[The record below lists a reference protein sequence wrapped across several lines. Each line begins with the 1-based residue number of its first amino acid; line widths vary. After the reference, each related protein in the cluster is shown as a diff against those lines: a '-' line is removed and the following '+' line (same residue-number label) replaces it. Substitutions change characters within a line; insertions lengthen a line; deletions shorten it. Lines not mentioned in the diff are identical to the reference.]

1 MTRLQLVRLAI
12 YGQLAVFA
20 GVSLDHAN
28 ELTPSKSDSQPKS
41 IVEFAPRKANRS
53 DSPRKRFRGAKSFY
67 TYYGKGRAAELSHYD
82 IAVLHTSQVEKVD
95 VKRLS
100 ELGVV
105 TVGYITIGE
114 DERLQVG
121 DGTGPAGKASWYF
134 DGDRDGQPDQD
145 PIWKSWY
152 ANTNDPAWRASR
164 VTEARKLIDEYGFDG
179 IFLDL
184 ISVSEMYPEC
194 RGGMIQMIRDL
205 REALPDAVIVMNQG
219 FDIVAEVAPLADGFM
234 IESFT
239 ATYDFENKRYVL
251 NDPASLDAHL
261 NRAQKL
267 LNPAIK
273 GQPIR
278 VMVLDYADPNDRE
291 SIQLAANRAA
301 SLGYMFS
308 VSPILLDDVYPEVLQ
323 GEADAKWLEHYTTPE
338 KLSWKLPEPRNGF
351 PAGTIAIPSGSFP
364 GYSVEPIFDT
374 ATDRTGHHWSKAA
387 WASGEDGDA
396 PWLRLRFPEAQV
408 GGELTI
414 TWHDASGPSREFRV
428 QTRDANKEKWRDAD
442 VRENNDERITRHVL
456 PKEPF
461 TELRVVQREDG
472 GSRGRPKLMWITR
485 LELSR

>member
-1 MTRLQLVRLAI
+1 MGRNFLICLATC
-12 YGQLAVFA
+12 GALASFGDWIPA
-20 GVSLDHAN
+20 QAN
-28 ELTPSKSDSQPKS
+28 EIAAPSTTSSPKR
-41 IVEFAPRKANRS
+41 IVEFAGPKANRAE
-53 DSPRKRFRGAKSFY
+53 PARKRFQAARSFY

-82 IAVLHTSQVEKVD
+82 IAVLHPSQVDKVD

-121 DGTGPAGKASWYF
+121 DGTGPGGKASWYF

-164 VTEARKLIDEYGFDG
+164 VAEARKLIDEYGFDG

-194 RGGMIQMIRDL
+194 RGGMIQMMRDL
-205 REALPDAVIVMNQG
+205 REALPDGVIVMNQG
-219 FDIVAEVAPLADGFM
+219 FDIVGDVAPLADGFM

-251 NDPASLDAHL
+251 NDPAALDAHMK
-261 NRAQKL
+261 RAQKL

-273 GQPIR
+273 NQSIR
-278 VMVLDYADPNDRE
+278 VMVLDYADTNDRQ

-323 GEADAKWLEHYTTPE
+323 GESDAKWLELYTTPE
-338 KLSWKLPEPRNGF
+338 RLAWKLPEPRNGF
-351 PAGTIAIPSGSFP
+351 PAGTVATPSGNFP
-364 GYSVEPIFDT
+364 GYTVEPMFDP
-374 ATDRTGHHWSKAA
+374 ATDRSNHHWSKSA
-387 WASGEDGDA
+387 WASGEDGEA
-396 PWLRLRFPEAQV
+396 PWLRLRFPEPLS

-414 TWHDASGPSREFRV
+414 AWHDASGPSREFRI
-428 QTRDANKEKWRDAD
+428 QTRAAEDAEWRDAD
-442 VRENNDERITRHVL
+442 VRQDNNERVTRHKL
-456 PKEPF
+456 PSEPF
-461 TELRVVQREDG
+461 RELQISQSADG
-472 GSRGRPKLMWITR
+472 GSAGRPKLMWITR

>member
-1 MTRLQLVRLAI
+1 MFRCPLIRLAI
-12 YGQLAVFA
+12 YGQLAACA
-20 GVSLDHAN
+20 GISGAGAN
-28 ELTPSKSDSQPKS
+28 EPTSVQRALPAKS
-41 IVEFAPRKANRS
+41 IVEFAPPKPNRS
-53 DSPRKRFRGAKSFY
+53 DPPRKRFQAAKGFY
-67 TYYGKGRAAELSHYD
+67 TYYGKGRAAELSQYD
-82 IAVLHTSQVEKVD
+82 VAVLHTSQVDHVD

-114 DERLQVG
+114 DERLQTG
-121 DGTGPAGKASWYF
+121 DGTGPGGKASWYF
-134 DGDRDGQPDQD
+134 DGDGDGQPDQD

-164 VTEARKLIDEYGFDG
+164 VAEAKKLIDEYGFDG

-194 RGGMIQMIRDL
+194 RDGMIQMMRDL

-251 NDPASLDAHL
+251 NDPAALDAHM
-261 NRAQKL
+261 NRAEKL

-273 GQPIR
+273 NHPIR

-308 VSPILLDDVYPEVLQ
+308 VSPILLDDVYPEVLP
-323 GEADAKWLEHYTTPE
+323 GEADAKWLQRYTTPE
-338 KLSWKLPEPRNGF
+338 RLSWKLPERRNGF
-351 PAGTIAIPSGSFP
+351 PAGTMATPSGNFP
-364 GYSVEPIFDT
+364 GYTVEPMFD
-374 ATDRTGHHWSKAA
+374 AAIDRSNHHWSKAA
-387 WASGEDGDA
+387 WASGEDGDP
-396 PWLRLRFPEAQV
+396 PWLRLRFPELQS

-414 TWHDASGPSREFRV
+414 VWHDASGPSREIHVEVR
-428 QTRDANKEKWRDAD
+428 TGGDSEWRAAD
-442 VRENNDERITRHVL
+442 IRKDNDERVTRHKLSV
-456 PKEPF
+456 EPF
-461 TELRVVQREDG
+461 RELRISQPADG
-472 GSRGRPKLMWITR
+472 GSKGRPKLMWITR

>member
-1 MTRLQLVRLAI
+1 MFQPIAMRLAI
-12 YGQLAVFA
+12 YGQVAIYASAFAAVA
-20 GVSLDHAN
+20 AS
-28 ELTPSKSDSQPKS
+28 PKSES
-41 IVEFAPRKANRS
+41 IVEFAPPKPNRS
-53 DSPRKRFRGAKSFY
+53 TPPRERFQAAQSFY

-82 IAVLHTSQVEKVD
+82 VAVLHTSQVDKGD

-105 TVGYITIGE
+105 TVGYITIGQ

-121 DGTGPAGKASWYF
+121 DGKGPAGKASWYF

-152 ANTNDPAWRASR
+152 ANTNDSAWRASR
-164 VTEARKLIDEYGFDG
+164 VSEAKKLIDEYGFDG

-194 RGGMIQMIRDL
+194 RGGMIQMMRDL
-205 REALPDAVIVMNQG
+205 RNALPEAVIIMNQG

-239 ATYDFENKRYVL
+239 ATYDFEDKRYVL

-261 NRAQKL
+261 NRAEKL

-273 GQPIR
+273 KQSIR

-291 SIQLAANRAA
+291 SIQFAANRAA

-308 VSPILLDDVYPEVLQ
+308 VSPILLDDVYSEVLQ
-323 GEADAKWLEHYTTPE
+323 GEADAKWLQRYMTPE
-338 KLSWKLPEPRNGF
+338 RLAWKLPEPRNGF
-351 PAGTIAIPSGSFP
+351 PGGTIATPSGNFP
-364 GYSVEPIFDT
+364 GYSVEPMFDP
-374 ATDRTGHHWSKAA
+374 ATDRTNHHWSKAA

-396 PWLRLRFPEAQV
+396 PWLRLRFPKPQS

-414 TWHDASGPSREFRV
+414 AWHDASGPSREFRV
-428 QTRDANKEKWRDAD
+428 EVRDDNQGEWREAD
-442 VRENNDERITRHVL
+442 VRQNNDQRITRHKL
-456 PKEPF
+456 PSESF
-461 TELRVVQREDG
+461 RELRITQEADG
-472 GSRGRPKLMWITR
+472 GSEGRPKLMWITR